1 MDGSIRK
8 GFLMNT
14 DQAAITPAQKQQK
27 SIQFA
32 LGEVFQRFMGMPS
45 TNTVMRRFYDALSRT
60 IREKN
65 LPVKLLGFARVRRIV
80 IGSKAVGYAVP
91 VEINGVEQVV
101 VLRSDL
107 AANGL
112 KKALAPTAS
121 APSAA

>member
-1 MDGSIRK
+1 MII
-8 GFLMNT
+8 

-32 LGEVFQRFMGMPS
+32 LGEVFQRFMNMPS
-45 TNTVMRRFYDALSRT
+45 TDTVMLRFYEALADA
-60 IREKN
+60 IRAKR
-65 LPVKLLGFARVRRIV
+65 LPVKLLGLERVRRIV
-80 IGSKAVGYAVP
+80 VGKKSVGYTVP
-91 VEINGVEQVV
+91 VEINGVEQIV

-121 APSAA
+121 APGAA